1 MLMSAPEQS
10 AAARDEVQVVERAR
24 AGDLEAFEGL
34 IGRHQQRVMRVV
46 LSILKEPMDAEE
58 VAQDVFLTVFEKID
72 HFRGDSSFSTWLHR
86 VAVNAALMRRRK
98 SKADR
103 SVPLDDV
110 MPPFDERGHLAVDI
124 ADWSQQAG
132 DPVLAREAGEV
143 IEAAVEKLDEMY
155 RTVFG
160 LRDVQGFSTE
170 ETAAILE
177 LSVPAV
183 KSRLHRAR
191 LFLRRGLAEYFEKR
205 V

>member
-1 MLMSAPEQS
+1 MSAPEQS
-10 AAARDEVQVVERAR
+10 AAASDEVQLVERAR
-24 AGDLEAFEGL
+24 AGDLEAFEELLGC
-34 IGRHQQRVMRVV
+34 HQQRVMRVV

-110 MPPFDERGHLAVDI
+110 MPSFDERGHLAVDI

-155 RTVFG
+155 RTVFA

-170 ETAAILE
+170 ETAEILE

-191 LFLRRGLAEYFEKR
+191 LFLRRELAEYFEKR

>member
-1 MLMSAPEQS
+1 MSAPEQS
-10 AAARDEVQVVERAR
+10 AAASDEVQLVERAR
-24 AGDLEAFEGL
+24 AGDLEAFEELLGC
-34 IGRHQQRVMRVV
+34 HQQRVMRVV
-46 LSILKEPMDAEE
+46 LSILKEPMDTEE

-110 MPPFDERGHLAVDI
+110 MPSFDERGHLAVDI

-132 DPVLAREAGEV
+132 APVLARAAGEV

-155 RTVFG
+155 RTVFA

-170 ETAAILE
+170 ETAEILE

-191 LFLRRGLAEYFEKR
+191 LFLRRELAEYFEKR

>member
-1 MLMSAPEQS
+1 MSAPEQS
-10 AAARDEVQVVERAR
+10 AAASDEVQLVERAR
-24 AGDLEAFEGL
+24 TGDLEAFEEL
-34 IGRHQQRVMRVV
+34 LGRHQQRVMRVV

-110 MPPFDERGHLAVDI
+110 MPSFDERGHLAVDI

-155 RTVFG
+155 RTVFA

-170 ETAAILE
+170 ETAEILE

-191 LFLRRGLAEYFEKR
+191 LFLRRELAEYFEKR

>member
-1 MLMSAPEQS
+1 MSAPEQS
-10 AAARDEVQVVERAR
+10 AAASDEVQLVERAR
-24 AGDLEAFEGL
+24 AGDLEAFEEL
-34 IGRHQQRVMRVV
+34 LGRHQQRVMRVV

-110 MPPFDERGHLAVDI
+110 MPSFDERGHLAVDI

-143 IEAAVEKLDEMY
+143 IEAAVEKLDEIY
-155 RTVFG
+155 RTVFA

-170 ETAAILE
+170 ETAEILE

-191 LFLRRGLAEYFEKR
+191 LFLRRELAEYFEKR

>member
-1 MLMSAPEQS
+1 MSAPEQS
-10 AAARDEVQVVERAR
+10 AIASDEVQLVERAR
-24 AGDLEAFEGL
+24 AGDLEAFEEL
-34 IGRHQQRVMRVV
+34 LGRHQQRVMRVV

-110 MPPFDERGHLAVDI
+110 MPSFDERGHLAVDI

-170 ETAAILE
+170 ETAEILE

-191 LFLRRGLAEYFEKR
+191 LFLRRELAEYFEKR

>member
-1 MLMSAPEQS
+1 MSAPEQS
-10 AAARDEVQVVERAR
+10 AVASDEVQLVERAR
-24 AGDLEAFEGL
+24 AGDLEAFEEL
-34 IGRHQQRVMRVV
+34 LGRHQQRVMRVV

-110 MPPFDERGHLAVDI
+110 MPSFDERGHLAVDI

-155 RTVFG
+155 RTVFA

-170 ETAAILE
+170 ETAEILE

-191 LFLRRGLAEYFEKR
+191 LFLRRELAEYFEKR

>member
-1 MLMSAPEQS
+1 MSAPEQS
-10 AAARDEVQVVERAR
+10 AIASDEVQLVERAR
-24 AGDLEAFEGL
+24 AGDLEAFEEL
-34 IGRHQQRVMRVV
+34 LGRHQQRVMRVV

-110 MPPFDERGHLAVDI
+110 MPSFDERGHLAVDI

-160 LRDVQGFSTE
+160 LRDVQGFSIE
-170 ETAAILE
+170 ETAEILE

-191 LFLRRGLAEYFEKR
+191 LFLRRELAEYFEKR

>member
-1 MLMSAPEQS
+1 MNAPEQS
-10 AAARDEVQVVERAR
+10 AIASDEVQLVERAR
-24 AGDLEAFEGL
+24 AGDLEAFEEL
-34 IGRHQQRVMRVV
+34 LGRHQQRVMRVV

-110 MPPFDERGHLAVDI
+110 MPSFDERGHLAVDI

-155 RTVFG
+155 RTVFA

-170 ETAAILE
+170 ETAEILE

-191 LFLRRGLAEYFEKR
+191 LFLRRELAEYFEKR

>member
-1 MLMSAPEQS
+1 MSAPEQS
-10 AAARDEVQVVERAR
+10 AAASDEVQLVERAR
-24 AGDLEAFEGL
+24 AGDLEAFEELLGC
-34 IGRHQQRVMRVV
+34 HQQRVMGVV
-46 LSILKEPMDAEE
+46 LSILKEPMDTEE

-110 MPPFDERGHLAVDI
+110 MPSFDERGHLAVDI

-155 RTVFG
+155 RTVFA

-170 ETAAILE
+170 ETAEILE

-191 LFLRRGLAEYFEKR
+191 LFLRRELAEYFEKR

>member
-1 MLMSAPEQS
+1 MSAPEQS
-10 AAARDEVQVVERAR
+10 AAASDEVQLVERAR
-24 AGDLEAFEGL
+24 AGDLEAFEELLGC
-34 IGRHQQRVMRVV
+34 HQGRVMRVV
-46 LSILKEPMDAEE
+46 LSILKEPMDTEE

-110 MPPFDERGHLAVDI
+110 MPSFDERGHLAVDI

-132 DPVLAREAGEV
+132 DPVVAREAGEV

-155 RTVFG
+155 RTVFA

-170 ETAAILE
+170 ETAEILE

-191 LFLRRGLAEYFEKR
+191 LFLRRELAEYFEKR

>member
-1 MLMSAPEQS
+1 MSAPEQS
-10 AAARDEVQVVERAR
+10 VIASDEVQLVERAR
-24 AGDLEAFEGL
+24 AGDLEAFEELLGC
-34 IGRHQQRVMRVV
+34 HQQRVMRVV
-46 LSILKEPMDAEE
+46 LSILKEPMDTEE

-110 MPPFDERGHLAVDI
+110 MPSFDERGHLAVDI

-170 ETAAILE
+170 ETAEILVV
-177 LSVPAV
+177 SVPAV
-183 KSRLHRAR
+183 KARLHRAR
-191 LFLRRGLAEYFEKR
+191 LFLRRELAEYFEKR

>member
-1 MLMSAPEQS
+1 MSAPEQC
-10 AAARDEVQVVERAR
+10 AAASDEVQLVERAR
-24 AGDLEAFEGL
+24 AGDLEAFEEL
-34 IGRHQQRVMRVV
+34 LGRHQQRVMRVV

-110 MPPFDERGHLAVDI
+110 MPSFDERGHLAVDI

-143 IEAAVEKLDEMY
+143 IEAAEEKLDEMY

-160 LRDVQGFSTE
+160 LRDVQGFSIE
-170 ETAAILE
+170 ETAEILE

-191 LFLRRGLAEYFEKR
+191 LFLRRELAEYFEKR

>member
-1 MLMSAPEQS
+1 MSAPEQS
-10 AAARDEVQVVERAR
+10 AIANDEVQFVERAR
-24 AGDLEAFEGL
+24 AGDLEAFEEL
-34 IGRHQQRVMRVV
+34 LGRHQQRVMRVV

-58 VAQDVFLTVFEKID
+58 VAQDVFLTGFEKID

-110 MPPFDERGHLAVDI
+110 MPSFDERGHLAVDI

-155 RTVFG
+155 RTVFA

-170 ETAAILE
+170 ETAEILE

-191 LFLRRGLAEYFEKR
+191 LFLRRELAEYFEKR

>member
-1 MLMSAPEQS
+1 MSAPEQS
-10 AAARDEVQVVERAR
+10 AVASDEVQLVERAR
-24 AGDLEAFEGL
+24 AGDLEAFEEL
-34 IGRHQQRVMRVV
+34 LGRHQQRVMRVV

-110 MPPFDERGHLAVDI
+110 MPSFDERGHLAVDI

-170 ETAAILE
+170 ETAEILE

-191 LFLRRGLAEYFEKR
+191 LFLRRELAEYFEKR

>member
-1 MLMSAPEQS
+1 MS
-10 AAARDEVQVVERAR
+10 AAASDEVQFVERAR
-24 AGDLEAFEGL
+24 AGDLEAFEELLGC
-34 IGRHQQRVMRVV
+34 HQQRVMRVV
-46 LSILKEPMDAEE
+46 LSILKEPMDTEE
-58 VAQDVFLTVFEKID
+58 VAQDVFLTVFGQVD
-72 HFRGDSSFSTWLHR
+72 HFRGVSSFSTCLHR

-110 MPPFDERGHLAVDI
+110 MPSFDERGHLAVDI

-155 RTVFG
+155 RTVFA

-170 ETAAILE
+170 ETAEILE

-191 LFLRRGLAEYFEKR
+191 LFLRRELAEYFEKR

>member
-1 MLMSAPEQS
+1 
-10 AAARDEVQVVERAR
+10 
-24 AGDLEAFEGL
+24 
-34 IGRHQQRVMRVV
+34 MRVV
-46 LSILKEPMDAEE
+46 LAILKEPMDAEE

-110 MPPFDERGHLAVDI
+110 MPSFDERGHLAVDI

-155 RTVFG
+155 RTVFA

-170 ETAAILE
+170 ETAEILE

-191 LFLRRGLAEYFEKR
+191 LFLRRELAEYFEKR

>member
-1 MLMSAPEQS
+1 MSAPEQS
-10 AAARDEVQVVERAR
+10 AIASDEVQLVERAR
-24 AGDLEAFEGL
+24 AGDLEAFEEL
-34 IGRHQQRVMRVV
+34 LGRHQQRVMRVV

-110 MPPFDERGHLAVDI
+110 MPSFDERGHLAVDI

-155 RTVFG
+155 RTVFA

-170 ETAAILE
+170 ETAEILE

-191 LFLRRGLAEYFEKR
+191 LFLRRELAEYFEKR

>member
-1 MLMSAPEQS
+1 MS
-10 AAARDEVQVVERAR
+10 AAASDEVQFVERAR
-24 AGDLEAFEGL
+24 AGDLEAFEELLGC
-34 IGRHQQRVMRVV
+34 HQQRVMRVV

-110 MPPFDERGHLAVDI
+110 MPSFDERGHLAVDI

-155 RTVFG
+155 RTVFA

-170 ETAAILE
+170 ETAEILE

-191 LFLRRGLAEYFEKR
+191 LFLRRELAEYFEKR

>member
-1 MLMSAPEQS
+1 MSAPEQS
-10 AAARDEVQVVERAR
+10 AAASDEVQLVERAR
-24 AGDLEAFEGL
+24 AGDLEAFDEL
-34 IGRHQQRVMRVV
+34 LGRHQQRVMRVV

-110 MPPFDERGHLAVDI
+110 MPSFDERGHLAVDI

-155 RTVFG
+155 RTVFA

-170 ETAAILE
+170 ETAEILE

-191 LFLRRGLAEYFEKR
+191 LFLRRELAEYFEKR

>member
-1 MLMSAPEQS
+1 MSAPEQS
-10 AAARDEVQVVERAR
+10 AAASDEVQLVERAR
-24 AGDLEAFEGL
+24 AGDLEAFEEL
-34 IGRHQQRVMRVV
+34 LGRHQQRVMRVV

-110 MPPFDERGHLAVDI
+110 MPSFDERGHLAVDI

-132 DPVLAREAGEV
+132 DPVVAREAGEV

-170 ETAAILE
+170 ETAEILE

-191 LFLRRGLAEYFEKR
+191 LFLRRELAEYFEKR

>member
-1 MLMSAPEQS
+1 MSAPEQS
-10 AAARDEVQVVERAR
+10 AAASDEVQLVERAR
-24 AGDLEAFEGL
+24 AGDLEAFEEL
-34 IGRHQQRVMRVV
+34 LGRHQQRVMRVV

-110 MPPFDERGHLAVDI
+110 MPSFDERGHLAVDI

-160 LRDVQGFSTE
+160 LRDVQGFSIE
-170 ETAAILE
+170 ETAEILE

-191 LFLRRGLAEYFEKR
+191 LFLRRELAEYFEKL

>member
-1 MLMSAPEQS
+1 MSAPEQS
-10 AAARDEVQVVERAR
+10 AAASDEVQLVERAR
-24 AGDLEAFEGL
+24 AGDLEAFEELLGCP
-34 IGRHQQRVMRVV
+34 QQRVMRVV

-110 MPPFDERGHLAVDI
+110 MPSFDERGHLAVDI

-143 IEAAVEKLDEMY
+143 IEAAVEKLDEIY
-155 RTVFG
+155 RTVFA

-170 ETAAILE
+170 ETAEILE
-177 LSVPAV
+177 FSVPAV

-191 LFLRRGLAEYFEKR
+191 LFLRRELAEYFEKR

>member
-1 MLMSAPEQS
+1 MSAPEQS
-10 AAARDEVQVVERAR
+10 AAASDEVQLVERAR
-24 AGDLEAFEGL
+24 AGDLEAFEEL
-34 IGRHQQRVMRVV
+34 LGRHQQRVMRVV

-110 MPPFDERGHLAVDI
+110 MPSFDERGHLAVDI

-132 DPVLAREAGEV
+132 DPVVAREAGEV

-155 RTVFG
+155 RTVFA

-170 ETAAILE
+170 ETAEILE

-191 LFLRRGLAEYFEKR
+191 LFLRRELAEYFEKR

>member
-1 MLMSAPEQS
+1 MSAPEQS
-10 AAARDEVQVVERAR
+10 AAASDEVQLVERAR
-24 AGDLEAFEGL
+24 AGDLEAFEEL
-34 IGRHQQRVMRVV
+34 LGRHQQRVMRVV

-110 MPPFDERGHLAVDI
+110 MPSFDERGHLAVDI

-155 RTVFG
+155 RTVFA

-170 ETAAILE
+170 ETVEILE

-191 LFLRRGLAEYFEKR
+191 LFLRRELAEYFEKR

>member
-1 MLMSAPEQS
+1 MSAPEQS
-10 AAARDEVQVVERAR
+10 AAASDEVQLVERAR
-24 AGDLEAFEGL
+24 AGDLEAFEEL
-34 IGRHQQRVMRVV
+34 LGRHQQRVMRVV

-58 VAQDVFLTVFEKID
+58 VAQDVLLTVFEKID

-110 MPPFDERGHLAVDI
+110 MPSFDERGHLAVDI

-170 ETAAILE
+170 ETAEILE

-191 LFLRRGLAEYFEKR
+191 LFLRRELAEYFEKR

>member
-1 MLMSAPEQS
+1 MSAPEQS
-10 AAARDEVQVVERAR
+10 AAASDEVQLVERAR
-24 AGDLEAFEGL
+24 AGDLEAFEEL
-34 IGRHQQRVMRVV
+34 LGRHQQRVMRVV

-58 VAQDVFLTVFEKID
+58 VAQDVFLTVFEEID

-110 MPPFDERGHLAVDI
+110 MPSFDERGHLAVDI

-170 ETAAILE
+170 ETAEILE

-191 LFLRRGLAEYFEKR
+191 LFLRRELAEYFEKR

>member
-1 MLMSAPEQS
+1 MSAPEQS
-10 AAARDEVQVVERAR
+10 AAASDEVQLVERAR
-24 AGDLEAFEGL
+24 AGDLEAFEELLGC
-34 IGRHQQRVMRVV
+34 HQQRVMRVV

-110 MPPFDERGHLAVDI
+110 MPSFDERGHLAVDI

-155 RTVFG
+155 RTVFA

-170 ETAAILE
+170 ETAEILE
-177 LSVPAV
+177 LSMPAV

-191 LFLRRGLAEYFEKR
+191 LFLRRELAEYFEKR

>member
-1 MLMSAPEQS
+1 MSAPEQS
-10 AAARDEVQVVERAR
+10 VIASDEVQLVERAR
-24 AGDLEAFEGL
+24 AGDLEAFEEL
-34 IGRHQQRVMRVV
+34 LGRHQQRVMRVV

-103 SVPLDDV
+103 SVPLVEV
-110 MPPFDERGHLAVDI
+110 MPSFDEWGHLAVDI

-160 LRDVQGFSTE
+160 LRDVQGFATE
-170 ETAAILE
+170 ETAEILE

-191 LFLRRGLAEYFEKR
+191 LFLRRELAEYFEKR
-205 V
+205 G

>member
-1 MLMSAPEQS
+1 MSAPEQS
-10 AAARDEVQVVERAR
+10 AIASDEVQLVERAR
-24 AGDLEAFEGL
+24 AGDLEAFEELLGC
-34 IGRHQQRVMRVV
+34 HQQRVMRVV

-110 MPPFDERGHLAVDI
+110 MPSFDERGHLAVDI

-155 RTVFG
+155 RTVFA

-170 ETAAILE
+170 ETAEILE

-191 LFLRRGLAEYFEKR
+191 LFLRRELAEYFEKR

>member
-1 MLMSAPEQS
+1 MSAPEQS
-10 AAARDEVQVVERAR
+10 AAASDEVQLVERAR
-24 AGDLEAFEGL
+24 AGDLEAFEEL
-34 IGRHQQRVMRVV
+34 LGRHQQRVMRVV

-110 MPPFDERGHLAVDI
+110 MPSFDERGHLAVDI

-170 ETAAILE
+170 ETAEILE

-191 LFLRRGLAEYFEKR
+191 LFLRRELAEYFEKR

>member
-10 AAARDEVQVVERAR
+10 AAASDEVQLVERAR
-24 AGDLEAFEGL
+24 AGDLEAFEELLGC
-34 IGRHQQRVMRVV
+34 HQQRVMRVV
-46 LSILKEPMDAEE
+46 LSILKEPMDTEE

-110 MPPFDERGHLAVDI
+110 MPSFDERGHLAVDI
-124 ADWSQQAG
+124 ADWSHQAG

-155 RTVFG
+155 RTVFA

-170 ETAAILE
+170 ETAEILE

-191 LFLRRGLAEYFEKR
+191 LFLRRELAEYFEKR

>member
-1 MLMSAPEQS
+1 MSAPEQS
-10 AAARDEVQVVERAR
+10 AIASDEVQLVERAR
-24 AGDLEAFEGL
+24 AGDLKAFEEL
-34 IGRHQQRVMRVV
+34 LGRHQQRVMRVV

-110 MPPFDERGHLAVDI
+110 MPSFDERGHLAVDI

-155 RTVFG
+155 RTVFA
-160 LRDVQGFSTE
+160 LRDVPGFSTE
-170 ETAAILE
+170 ETAEILE
-177 LSVPAV
+177 LSVPVV
-183 KSRLHRAR
+183 KSRLHWAR
-191 LFLRRGLAEYFEKR
+191 LFLRRELAEYFEKR

>member
-1 MLMSAPEQS
+1 MSAPEQS
-10 AAARDEVQVVERAR
+10 AAASDEVQLVERAR
-24 AGDLEAFEGL
+24 AGDLEAFEEL
-34 IGRHQQRVMRVV
+34 LGRHQQRVMRVV

-110 MPPFDERGHLAVDI
+110 MPSFDERGHLAVDI

-155 RTVFG
+155 RTVFA

-170 ETAAILE
+170 ETAEILE

-191 LFLRRGLAEYFEKR
+191 LFLRRELAEYFEKR

>member
-1 MLMSAPEQS
+1 MSAPEQS
-10 AAARDEVQVVERAR
+10 AIASDEVQLVERAR
-24 AGDLEAFEGL
+24 AGDLEAFEEL
-34 IGRHQQRVMRVV
+34 LGRHQQRVMRVV

-103 SVPLDDV
+103 SVPLDEV
-110 MPPFDERGHLAVDI
+110 MPSFDERGHLAVDI

-155 RTVFG
+155 RTVFA

-170 ETAAILE
+170 ETAEILE

-191 LFLRRGLAEYFEKR
+191 LFLRRELAEYFEKR